1 MLYSTRN
8 VQFTFFFL
16 HKYTSEWTSNNI
28 ISCCKS
34 YLQLCSLKTG
44 TAEISWE
51 FYRFY
56 VYTTGLFFLFFVFFE
71 KFNSKGLDFLLK
83 NWIIKLY
90 FHLLTFIYRNFRKHF
105 GDTDIFFCKST
116 GETYNYW
123 WYFTR
128 HERLI
133 KLNGI
138 FNQIFVMEIVFWLF
152 KIL

>member
-1 MLYSTRN
+1 MFNLPSSFCISTQVNGR
-8 VQFTFFFL
+8 Q
-16 HKYTSEWTSNNI
+16 I
-28 ISCCKS
+28 IS
-34 YLQLCSLKTG
+34 YLVVNHIYNYVPWKQAQLKLVGNFIVFTYILQVC
-44 TAEISWE
+44 
-51 FYRFY
+51 FFC
-56 VYTTGLFFLFFVFFE
+56 FLFFFE

-123 WYFTR
+123 WYFTQ